1 MPLALLAACEMGV
14 TGGTLPREPVKLTA
28 RAPLWTGGSEA
39 AGYGLYSYL
48 LFGSS
53 GQAGYQR
60 RLTVACA
67 YLSVIGDAEE
77 ATIRELSPWSINI
90 FYVPLR
96 SAGYRRDA
104 VTTQDAAWLVAN
116 YDYPRARLLL
126 NRVGEDGDDV
136 FLVSYREPL
145 TTIEAPQ
152 ASGLL
157 VQDLSL
163 VPQELLE
170 LWIEEFRRQVRLDT
184 YWNELT
190 FRQAMLRLRS
200 ALPHVARY
208 VAFIGTATGLEL
220 PKPVAAAPTTPATG
234 IADRCD
240 AGLAAAEIA
249 TEAH

>member
-1 MPLALLAACEMGV
+1 MGV
-14 TGGTLPREPVKLTA
+14 TGDPFPREPVMLTA
-28 RAPLWTGGSEA
+28 RAPLWTGGREA

-53 GQAGYQR
+53 GKAGHQR

-67 YLSVIGDAEE
+67 YLSVIGDIEE
-77 ATIRELSPWSINI
+77 AAIRDLSPWSINI

-104 VTTQDAAWLVAN
+104 VTTQDAGWLVAN

-126 NRVGEDGDDV
+126 NRVGEDGDDI

-145 TTIEAPQ
+145 TTIAAPQ
-152 ASGLL
+152 ASELL

-170 LWIEEFRRQVRLDT
+170 LWIEEFRRQVRLET

-208 VAFIGTATGLEL
+208 VAFFGTATGLEF
-220 PKPVAAAPTTPATG
+220 PKPVAAAPSTPATG
-234 IADRCD
+234 VANQCEARS
-240 AGLAAAEIA
+240 AAAEIKS
-249 TEAH
+249 EAH

>member
-1 MPLALLAACEMGV
+1 MGV
-14 TGGTLPREPVKLTA
+14 TGGSVPRETVKLTA

-67 YLSVIGDAEE
+67 YLSVIRDTEE

-104 VTTQDAAWLVAN
+104 VHTQDAAWLVAN
-116 YDYPRARLLL
+116 YDYSRARLLL
-126 NRVGEDGDDV
+126 NRVGEDGDDI

-145 TTIEAPQ
+145 TTTEAPQ

-170 LWIEEFRRQVRLDT
+170 LWIEEFRRQVRLEK

-190 FRQAMLRLRS
+190 FRQSMLRLRS

-208 VAFIGTATGLEL
+208 VAFIGTVTGLEF
-220 PKPVAAAPTTPATG
+220 PKPVAAAPSTPATG
-234 IADRCD
+234 VADRCE
-240 AGLAAAEIA
+240 ARLAAAEIK

>member
-1 MPLALLAACEMGV
+1 MGITDDSLL
-14 TGGTLPREPVKLTA
+14 REPVKLTA

-53 GQAGYQR
+53 GRAGYQR

-67 YLSVIGDAEE
+67 YLSVIHDAEE
-77 ATIRELSPWSINI
+77 ATIRELSPSSMNI

-126 NRVGEDGDDV
+126 NRIGEDGHDV

-145 TTIEAPQ
+145 TTIEAPE
-152 ASGLL
+152 ASRLL

-170 LWIEEFRRQVRLDT
+170 LWIEEFRRQVELET

-208 VAFIGTATGLEL
+208 VAFFGTATGLEF
-220 PKPVAAAPTTPATG
+220 PKPLAAAPSPAATG
-234 IADRCD
+234 VANQC
-240 AGLAAAEIA
+240 
-249 TEAH
+249 